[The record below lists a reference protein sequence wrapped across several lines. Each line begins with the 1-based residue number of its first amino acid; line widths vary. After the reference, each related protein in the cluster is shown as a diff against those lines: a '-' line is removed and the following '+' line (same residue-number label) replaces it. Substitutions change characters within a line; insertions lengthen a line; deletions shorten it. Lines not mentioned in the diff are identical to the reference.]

1 MRVDYNKELDYFE
14 VIRKMLVLK
23 SFIEHTS
30 TDDYNRL
37 PLSIKQAIEFVYD
50 YADGERNENE

>member
-30 TDDYNRL
+30 ADDYNRL

-50 YADGERNENE
+50 YADGGKE